1 MDMTCIDSEEIKKRV
16 EIVMRQTNYEE
27 EVANQKL
34 KKHNYDTMACIKEY
48 LGIEMKREHYA
59 KVMSTNQRIYQ
70 QLRQQMGIV
79 DLPNAKEAQQC
90 FQQYHNK

>member
-1 MDMTCIDSEEIKKRV
+1 MNMTCIDSEEIKKRV
-16 EIVMRQTNYEE
+16 EIVMRQTDYKED
-27 EVANQKL
+27 VASNKL
-34 KKHNYDTMACIKEY
+34 KKHNYNTEACIKEY
-48 LGIEMKREHYA
+48 LGIEMKREHYH

-90 FQQYHNK
+90 FQQYSNK

>member
-1 MDMTCIDSEEIKKRV
+1 MNMTCIDSEEIKKRV
-16 EIVMRQTNYEE
+16 EIVMRQTDYQED
-27 EVANQKL
+27 VASNKL
-34 KKHNYDTMACIKEY
+34 KKHNYNTEACIKEY
-48 LGIEMKREHYA
+48 LGIEMKREHYH

-90 FQQYHNK
+90 FQQYNNK

>member
-16 EIVMRQTNYEE
+16 EIVKRQTNYDE

-48 LGIEMKREHYA
+48 LGIEMKREHYS